1 MKHRDSP
8 ITAYYNR
15 ITEIVVCRL
24 CVSTN
29 VPTGLSLVFGYT
41 CYSMTCCSCDGHP
54 KNIYGFYFDNTKHD
68 IVISETECKMCSY
81 HEGNC
86 LVKRG
91 YTCPFNIPEYTKDF
105 ANKID
110 HLKKDNYAKN

>member
-1 MKHRDSP
+1 MKHRDSS
-8 ITAYYNR
+8 IVAYYNKIDR
-15 ITEIVVCRL
+15 VIYCRL
-24 CVSTN
+24 CISKN
-29 VPTGLSLVFGYT
+29 VRTSIVFRNT
-41 CYSMTCCSCDGHP
+41 CNTMICCSYGTHP
-54 KNIYGFYFDNTKHD
+54 NKHSGNFHFNNTKHD
-68 IVISETECKMCSY
+68 IVISESECRMCSY

-110 HLKKDNYAKN
+110 HLKKE